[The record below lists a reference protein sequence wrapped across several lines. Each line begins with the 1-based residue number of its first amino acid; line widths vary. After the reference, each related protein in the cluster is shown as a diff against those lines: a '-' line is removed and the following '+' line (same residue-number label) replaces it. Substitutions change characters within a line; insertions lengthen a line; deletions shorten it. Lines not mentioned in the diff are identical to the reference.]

1 MLKRA
6 QPLITLGVF
15 ALVAYAL
22 YLAFLVV
29 PNERVMGPVQRIFY
43 FHVGSAFAAY
53 CSIAV
58 VLVSSIAYLA
68 TYRPSFDIV
77 NHAAGEVGFLFCTI
91 VLFTGMIWGY
101 SAWNTPFRLEPRLI
115 SFLLLWLLFL
125 GFNLLRLFGDEEKM
139 GKHCAVLG
147 ILGAITVP
155 LMVYSIK
162 LLPQFAQLHP
172 QVVERGGLHDASMKH
187 AFAFGSLAVISLQF
201 LLLWIRARIGFL
213 EHTRRLL

>member
-6 QPLITLGVF
+6 QPLITLCVI

-22 YLAFLVV
+22 YLTFLVV

-43 FHVGSAFAAY
+43 FHVGRAFAAY

-58 VLVSSIAYLA
+58 VLVSSIAYLS
-68 TYRPSFDIV
+68 TYKSSFDIV
-77 NHAAGEVGFLFCTI
+77 NHAAGEVGFLFCSI

-125 GFNLLRLFGDEEKM
+125 GFNLLRVFGDEEKM
-139 GKHCAVLG
+139 GKHCAALG

-155 LMVYSIK
+155 LVVYSIK

-172 QVVERGGLHDASMKH
+172 QVVERGGLHDSSMKH
-187 AFAFGSLAVISLQF
+187 TFLMASLAVIALQF
-201 LLLWIRARIGFL
+201 LLVWFRARIGFI
-213 EHTRRLL
+213 EQKRRLA